1 MEIIRIYNNNV
12 AVVRGDDGKE
22 MIVIGKGLVFQ
33 KHAGDLVDET
43 RVEKCFTLQNPRV
56 MTKLEQ
62 LIKDMP
68 SIYLSIS
75 EEIVEMIRSE
85 SDLKLSENIY
95 ITLTDHISMSLE
107 REKKGV
113 ILGNPFLIEIKQFYK
128 KEFKLAEKAADII
141 KKASGTGY
149 IRGRDR
155 DDHTAHCQRLDEPES
170 GKYGKGHKND
180 PGYPEHRAG
189 MQRVPVRRGIPGLQ
203 PVCAAF
209 AVFGE
214 KSVGKA
220 QQVGAGRFYVQNHP
234 VKIPRSGRMRPQ
246 DQGASGGG
254 LRGLHLRGGAGIPDL
269 SHCKSYI
276 GKNKLDRWVR
286 RNRRAGLSGP

>member
-141 KKASGTGY
+141 KKHLGLDISEDEIGTITLHIVNASMNQNLENTVKATRMIQDILNIVQECSECRFDEESLAY
-149 IRGRDR
+149 SRFVRHLQFLAKNLLEKRSKSERADFMFKI
-155 DDHTAHCQRLDEPES
+155 TRLRFPE
-170 GKYGKGHKND
+170 
-180 PGYPEHRAG
+180 AAAC
-189 MQRVPVRRGIPGLQ
+189 VRRIKAHLEE
-203 PVCAAF
+203 AF
-209 AVFGE
+209 GVSISEAEQGFLIYHIVNLTSE
-214 KSVGKA
+214 KT
-220 QQVGAGRFYVQNHP
+220 N
-234 VKIPRSGRMRPQ
+234 
-246 DQGASGGG
+246 
-254 LRGLHLRGGAGIPDL
+254 
-269 SHCKSYI
+269 
-276 GKNKLDRWVR
+276 
-286 RNRRAGLSGP
+286 

>member
-113 ILGNPFLIEIKQFYK
+113 ILGNPFLIEIKQFDK

-141 KKASGTGY
+141 KKHLGLDISEDEIGTITLHIVNASMNQNLENTVKATRMIQDILNIVQECSECRFDEESLAY
-149 IRGRDR
+149 SRFVRHLQFLAKNLLEKRSKSER
-155 DDHTAHCQRLDEPES
+155 DDFMFKITRLRFPE
-170 GKYGKGHKND
+170 
-180 PGYPEHRAG
+180 AAAC
-189 MQRVPVRRGIPGLQ
+189 VRRIKAHLEE
-203 PVCAAF
+203 AF
-209 AVFGE
+209 GVSISEAEQGFLIYHIVNLTSE
-214 KSVGKA
+214 KT
-220 QQVGAGRFYVQNHP
+220 N
-234 VKIPRSGRMRPQ
+234 
-246 DQGASGGG
+246 
-254 LRGLHLRGGAGIPDL
+254 
-269 SHCKSYI
+269 
-276 GKNKLDRWVR
+276 
-286 RNRRAGLSGP
+286 

>member
-141 KKASGTGY
+141 KKHLGLDISEDEIGTITLHIVNASMNQNLENTVKATRMIQDILNIVQECSECRFDEESLAY
-149 IRGRDR
+149 SRFVRHLQFLAKNLLEKRSKSER
-155 DDHTAHCQRLDEPES
+155 DDFMFKITRLRFPE
-170 GKYGKGHKND
+170 
-180 PGYPEHRAG
+180 AAAC
-189 MQRVPVRRGIPGLQ
+189 VRRIKAHLEE
-203 PVCAAF
+203 AF
-209 AVFGE
+209 EVSISEAEQGFLIYHIVNLTSE
-214 KSVGKA
+214 KT
-220 QQVGAGRFYVQNHP
+220 N
-234 VKIPRSGRMRPQ
+234 
-246 DQGASGGG
+246 
-254 LRGLHLRGGAGIPDL
+254 
-269 SHCKSYI
+269 
-276 GKNKLDRWVR
+276 
-286 RNRRAGLSGP
+286 

>member
-141 KKASGTGY
+141 KKHLGLDISEDEIGTITLHIVNASMNQNLENTVKATRMIQDILNIVQECSECRFDEESLAY
-149 IRGRDR
+149 SRFVRHLQFLAKNLLEKRSKSER
-155 DDHTAHCQRLDEPES
+155 DDFMFKITRLRFPE
-170 GKYGKGHKND
+170 
-180 PGYPEHRAG
+180 AAAC
-189 MQRVPVRRGIPGLQ
+189 VRRIKAHLEET
-203 PVCAAF
+203 
-209 AVFGE
+209 FGVSISEAEQGFLIYHIVNLTSE
-214 KSVGKA
+214 KT
-220 QQVGAGRFYVQNHP
+220 N
-234 VKIPRSGRMRPQ
+234 
-246 DQGASGGG
+246 
-254 LRGLHLRGGAGIPDL
+254 
-269 SHCKSYI
+269 
-276 GKNKLDRWVR
+276 
-286 RNRRAGLSGP
+286 

>member
-75 EEIVEMIRSE
+75 EEIVEMIHSE

-141 KKASGTGY
+141 KKHLGLDISEDEIGTITLHIVNASMNQNLENTVKVTRMIQDILNIVQECSECRFDGESLAY
-149 IRGRDR
+149 SRFVRHLQFLAKNLLEKRSKSER
-155 DDHTAHCQRLDEPES
+155 DDFMFKITRLRFPE
-170 GKYGKGHKND
+170 
-180 PGYPEHRAG
+180 AAAC
-189 MQRVPVRRGIPGLQ
+189 VRRIKAHLEE
-203 PVCAAF
+203 AF
-209 AVFGE
+209 GVSISEAEQGFLIYHIVNLTSE
-214 KSVGKA
+214 KT
-220 QQVGAGRFYVQNHP
+220 N
-234 VKIPRSGRMRPQ
+234 
-246 DQGASGGG
+246 
-254 LRGLHLRGGAGIPDL
+254 
-269 SHCKSYI
+269 
-276 GKNKLDRWVR
+276 
-286 RNRRAGLSGP
+286 

>member
-141 KKASGTGY
+141 KKHLGLDISEDEIGTITLHIVNASMNQNLENTVKATRMIQDILNIVQECSECRFDEESLAY
-149 IRGRDR
+149 SRFVRHLQFLAKNLLEKSSKSEW
-155 DDHTAHCQRLDEPES
+155 DDFMFKITRLRFPE
-170 GKYGKGHKND
+170 
-180 PGYPEHRAG
+180 AAAC
-189 MQRVPVRRGIPGLQ
+189 VRRIKAHLEE
-203 PVCAAF
+203 AF
-209 AVFGE
+209 GVSISEAEQGFLIYHIVNLTSE
-214 KSVGKA
+214 KT
-220 QQVGAGRFYVQNHP
+220 N
-234 VKIPRSGRMRPQ
+234 
-246 DQGASGGG
+246 
-254 LRGLHLRGGAGIPDL
+254 
-269 SHCKSYI
+269 
-276 GKNKLDRWVR
+276 
-286 RNRRAGLSGP
+286 

>member
-33 KHAGDLVDET
+33 KHTGDLVDET

-75 EEIVEMIRSE
+75 EEIVEMIHSE

-141 KKASGTGY
+141 KKHLGLDISEDEIGTITLHIVNASMNQNLENTVKATRMIQDILNIVQECSECRFDEESLAY
-149 IRGRDR
+149 SRFVRHLQFLAKNLLEKRSKSER
-155 DDHTAHCQRLDEPES
+155 DDFMFKITRLRFPE
-170 GKYGKGHKND
+170 
-180 PGYPEHRAG
+180 AAAC
-189 MQRVPVRRGIPGLQ
+189 VRRIKAHLEE
-203 PVCAAF
+203 AF
-209 AVFGE
+209 GVSISEAEQGFLIYHIVNLTSE
-214 KSVGKA
+214 KT
-220 QQVGAGRFYVQNHP
+220 N
-234 VKIPRSGRMRPQ
+234 
-246 DQGASGGG
+246 
-254 LRGLHLRGGAGIPDL
+254 
-269 SHCKSYI
+269 
-276 GKNKLDRWVR
+276 
-286 RNRRAGLSGP
+286 

>member
-107 REKKGV
+107 REKKGL

-141 KKASGTGY
+141 KKHLGLDISEDEIGTITLHIVNASMNQNLENTVKATRMIQDILNIVQECSECRFDEESLAY
-149 IRGRDR
+149 SRFVRHLQFLAKNLLEKRSKSER
-155 DDHTAHCQRLDEPES
+155 DDFMFKITRLRFPE
-170 GKYGKGHKND
+170 
-180 PGYPEHRAG
+180 AAAC
-189 MQRVPVRRGIPGLQ
+189 VRRIKAHLEE
-203 PVCAAF
+203 AF
-209 AVFGE
+209 GVSISEAEQGFLIYHIVNLTSE
-214 KSVGKA
+214 KT
-220 QQVGAGRFYVQNHP
+220 N
-234 VKIPRSGRMRPQ
+234 
-246 DQGASGGG
+246 
-254 LRGLHLRGGAGIPDL
+254 
-269 SHCKSYI
+269 
-276 GKNKLDRWVR
+276 
-286 RNRRAGLSGP
+286 

>member
-113 ILGNPFLIEIKQFYK
+113 ILGNPFLIAIKQFYK

-141 KKASGTGY
+141 KKHLGLDISEDEIGTITLHIVNASMNQNLENTVKATRMIQDILNIVQECSECRFDEESLAY
-149 IRGRDR
+149 SRFVRHLQFLAKNLLEKRSKSER
-155 DDHTAHCQRLDEPES
+155 DDFMFKITRLRFPE
-170 GKYGKGHKND
+170 
-180 PGYPEHRAG
+180 AAAC
-189 MQRVPVRRGIPGLQ
+189 VRRIKAHLEE
-203 PVCAAF
+203 AF
-209 AVFGE
+209 GVSISEAEQGFLIYHIVNLTSE
-214 KSVGKA
+214 KT
-220 QQVGAGRFYVQNHP
+220 N
-234 VKIPRSGRMRPQ
+234 
-246 DQGASGGG
+246 
-254 LRGLHLRGGAGIPDL
+254 
-269 SHCKSYI
+269 
-276 GKNKLDRWVR
+276 
-286 RNRRAGLSGP
+286 

>member
-85 SDLKLSENIY
+85 SDLKLSESIY

-141 KKASGTGY
+141 KKHLGLDISEDEIGTITLHIVNASMNQNLENTVKATRMIQDILNIVQECSECRFDEESLAY
-149 IRGRDR
+149 SRFVRHLQFLAKNLLEKRSKSER
-155 DDHTAHCQRLDEPES
+155 DDFMFKITRLRFPE
-170 GKYGKGHKND
+170 
-180 PGYPEHRAG
+180 AAAC
-189 MQRVPVRRGIPGLQ
+189 VRRIKAHLEE
-203 PVCAAF
+203 AF
-209 AVFGE
+209 GVSISEAEQGFLIYHIVNLTSE
-214 KSVGKA
+214 KT
-220 QQVGAGRFYVQNHP
+220 N
-234 VKIPRSGRMRPQ
+234 
-246 DQGASGGG
+246 
-254 LRGLHLRGGAGIPDL
+254 
-269 SHCKSYI
+269 
-276 GKNKLDRWVR
+276 
-286 RNRRAGLSGP
+286 

>member
-33 KHAGDLVDET
+33 KHAGDLMDET

-141 KKASGTGY
+141 KKHLGLDISEDEIGTITLHIVNASMNQNLENTVKATRMIQDILNIVQECSECRFDEESLAY
-149 IRGRDR
+149 SRFVRHLQFLAKNLLEKRSKSER
-155 DDHTAHCQRLDEPES
+155 DDFMFKITRLRFPE
-170 GKYGKGHKND
+170 
-180 PGYPEHRAG
+180 AAAC
-189 MQRVPVRRGIPGLQ
+189 VRRIKAHLEE
-203 PVCAAF
+203 AF
-209 AVFGE
+209 GVSISEAEQGFLIYHIVNLTSE
-214 KSVGKA
+214 KT
-220 QQVGAGRFYVQNHP
+220 N
-234 VKIPRSGRMRPQ
+234 
-246 DQGASGGG
+246 
-254 LRGLHLRGGAGIPDL
+254 
-269 SHCKSYI
+269 
-276 GKNKLDRWVR
+276 
-286 RNRRAGLSGP
+286 

>member
-141 KKASGTGY
+141 KKHLGLNISEDEIGTITLHIVNASMNQNLENTVKATRMIQDILNIVQECSECRFDEESLAY
-149 IRGRDR
+149 SRFVRHLQFLAKNLLEKRSKSER
-155 DDHTAHCQRLDEPES
+155 DDFMFKITRLRFPE
-170 GKYGKGHKND
+170 
-180 PGYPEHRAG
+180 AAAC
-189 MQRVPVRRGIPGLQ
+189 VRRIKAHLEE
-203 PVCAAF
+203 AF
-209 AVFGE
+209 GVSISEAEQGFLIYHIVNLTSE
-214 KSVGKA
+214 KT
-220 QQVGAGRFYVQNHP
+220 N
-234 VKIPRSGRMRPQ
+234 
-246 DQGASGGG
+246 
-254 LRGLHLRGGAGIPDL
+254 
-269 SHCKSYI
+269 
-276 GKNKLDRWVR
+276 
-286 RNRRAGLSGP
+286 

>member
-1 MEIIRIYNNNV
+1 
-12 AVVRGDDGKE
+12 

-141 KKASGTGY
+141 KKHLGLDISEDEIGTITLHIVNASMNQNLENTVKATRMIQDILNIVQECSECRFDEESLAY
-149 IRGRDR
+149 SRFVRHLQFLAKNLLEKRSKSER
-155 DDHTAHCQRLDEPES
+155 DDFMFKITRLRFPE
-170 GKYGKGHKND
+170 
-180 PGYPEHRAG
+180 AAAC
-189 MQRVPVRRGIPGLQ
+189 VRRIKAHLEE
-203 PVCAAF
+203 AF
-209 AVFGE
+209 GVSISEAEQGFLIYHIVNLTSE
-214 KSVGKA
+214 KT
-220 QQVGAGRFYVQNHP
+220 N
-234 VKIPRSGRMRPQ
+234 
-246 DQGASGGG
+246 
-254 LRGLHLRGGAGIPDL
+254 
-269 SHCKSYI
+269 
-276 GKNKLDRWVR
+276 
-286 RNRRAGLSGP
+286 

>member
-113 ILGNPFLIEIKQFYK
+113 ILGNPFLIEIKQCDK

-141 KKASGTGY
+141 KKHLGLDISEDEIGTITLHIVNASMNQNLENTVKATRMIQDILNIVQECSECRFDEESLAY
-149 IRGRDR
+149 SRFVRHLQFLAKNLLEKRSKSER
-155 DDHTAHCQRLDEPES
+155 DDFMFKITRLRFPE
-170 GKYGKGHKND
+170 
-180 PGYPEHRAG
+180 AAAC
-189 MQRVPVRRGIPGLQ
+189 VRRIKAHLEE
-203 PVCAAF
+203 AF
-209 AVFGE
+209 GVSISEAEQGFLIYHIVNLTSE
-214 KSVGKA
+214 KT
-220 QQVGAGRFYVQNHP
+220 N
-234 VKIPRSGRMRPQ
+234 
-246 DQGASGGG
+246 
-254 LRGLHLRGGAGIPDL
+254 
-269 SHCKSYI
+269 
-276 GKNKLDRWVR
+276 
-286 RNRRAGLSGP
+286 

>member
-43 RVEKCFTLQNPRV
+43 RVEKCFTLQNARV

-141 KKASGTGY
+141 KKHLGLDISEDEIGTITLHIVNASMNQNLENTVKATRMIQDILNIVQECSECRFDEESLAY
-149 IRGRDR
+149 SRFVRHLQFLAKNLLEKRSKSER
-155 DDHTAHCQRLDEPES
+155 DDFMFKITRLRFPE
-170 GKYGKGHKND
+170 
-180 PGYPEHRAG
+180 AAAC
-189 MQRVPVRRGIPGLQ
+189 VRRIKAHLEE
-203 PVCAAF
+203 AF
-209 AVFGE
+209 GVSISEAEQGFLIYHIVNLTSE
-214 KSVGKA
+214 KT
-220 QQVGAGRFYVQNHP
+220 N
-234 VKIPRSGRMRPQ
+234 
-246 DQGASGGG
+246 
-254 LRGLHLRGGAGIPDL
+254 
-269 SHCKSYI
+269 
-276 GKNKLDRWVR
+276 
-286 RNRRAGLSGP
+286 

>member
-33 KHAGDLVDET
+33 KHAGDFVDET

-141 KKASGTGY
+141 KKHLGLDISEDEIGTITLHIVNASMNQNLENTVKATRMIQDILNIVQECSECRFDEESLAY
-149 IRGRDR
+149 SRFVRHLQFLAKNLLEKRSKSER
-155 DDHTAHCQRLDEPES
+155 DDFMFKITRLRFPE
-170 GKYGKGHKND
+170 
-180 PGYPEHRAG
+180 AAAC
-189 MQRVPVRRGIPGLQ
+189 VRRIKAHLEE
-203 PVCAAF
+203 AF
-209 AVFGE
+209 GVSISEAEQGFLIYHIVNLTSE
-214 KSVGKA
+214 KT
-220 QQVGAGRFYVQNHP
+220 N
-234 VKIPRSGRMRPQ
+234 
-246 DQGASGGG
+246 
-254 LRGLHLRGGAGIPDL
+254 
-269 SHCKSYI
+269 
-276 GKNKLDRWVR
+276 
-286 RNRRAGLSGP
+286 

>member
-75 EEIVEMIRSE
+75 EEIVEMIHSE

-141 KKASGTGY
+141 KKHLGLDISEDEIGTITLHIVNASMNQNLENTVKATRMIQDILNIVQECSECRFDEESLAY
-149 IRGRDR
+149 SRFVRHLQFLAKNLLEKRSKSER
-155 DDHTAHCQRLDEPES
+155 DDFMFKITRLRFPE
-170 GKYGKGHKND
+170 
-180 PGYPEHRAG
+180 AAAC
-189 MQRVPVRRGIPGLQ
+189 VRRIKAHLEE
-203 PVCAAF
+203 AF
-209 AVFGE
+209 GVSISEAEQGFLIYHIVNLTSE
-214 KSVGKA
+214 KT
-220 QQVGAGRFYVQNHP
+220 N
-234 VKIPRSGRMRPQ
+234 
-246 DQGASGGG
+246 
-254 LRGLHLRGGAGIPDL
+254 
-269 SHCKSYI
+269 
-276 GKNKLDRWVR
+276 
-286 RNRRAGLSGP
+286 

>member
-141 KKASGTGY
+141 KKHLGLDISEDEIGTITLHIVNASMNQNLENTVKATRMIQDILNIVQECSECRFDEESLAYSRFVRHLQFWRKICWKSAASRSGT
-149 IRGRDR
+149 IL
-155 DDHTAHCQRLDEPES
+155 CS
-170 GKYGKGHKND
+170 KS
-180 PGYPEHRAG
+180 PG
-189 MQRVPVRRGIPGLQ
+189 
-203 PVCAAF
+203 
-209 AVFGE
+209 
-214 KSVGKA
+214 
-220 QQVGAGRFYVQNHP
+220 
-234 VKIPRSGRMRPQ
+234 
-246 DQGASGGG
+246 
-254 LRGLHLRGGAGIPDL
+254 
-269 SHCKSYI
+269 
-276 GKNKLDRWVR
+276 
-286 RNRRAGLSGP
+286 

>member
-75 EEIVEMIRSE
+75 EEIVEMIHSE

-95 ITLTDHISMSLE
+95 ITLTDHVSMSLE

-141 KKASGTGY
+141 KKHLGLDISEDEIGTITLHIVNASMNQNLENTVKATRMIQDILNIVQECSECRFDEESLAY
-149 IRGRDR
+149 SRFVRHLQFLAKNLLEKRSKSER
-155 DDHTAHCQRLDEPES
+155 DDFMFKITRLRFPE
-170 GKYGKGHKND
+170 
-180 PGYPEHRAG
+180 AAAC
-189 MQRVPVRRGIPGLQ
+189 VRRIKAHLEE
-203 PVCAAF
+203 AF
-209 AVFGE
+209 GVSISEAEQGFLIYHIVNLTSE
-214 KSVGKA
+214 KT
-220 QQVGAGRFYVQNHP
+220 N
-234 VKIPRSGRMRPQ
+234 
-246 DQGASGGG
+246 
-254 LRGLHLRGGAGIPDL
+254 
-269 SHCKSYI
+269 
-276 GKNKLDRWVR
+276 
-286 RNRRAGLSGP
+286 

>member
-128 KEFKLAEKAADII
+128 KNLNWRKRPRILSKSIWDWI
-141 KKASGTGY
+141 
-149 IRGRDR
+149 
-155 DDHTAHCQRLDEPES
+155 
-170 GKYGKGHKND
+170 
-180 PGYPEHRAG
+180 YPR
-189 MQRVPVRRGIPGLQ
+189 M
-203 PVCAAF
+203 
-209 AVFGE
+209 
-214 KSVGKA
+214 
-220 QQVGAGRFYVQNHP
+220 
-234 VKIPRSGRMRPQ
+234 RSGR
-246 DQGASGGG
+246 
-254 LRGLHLRGGAGIPDL
+254 
-269 SHCKSYI
+269 SHCT
-276 GKNKLDRWVR
+276 
-286 RNRRAGLSGP
+286 LSTPR

>member
-43 RVEKCFTLQNPRV
+43 GVEKCFTLQNPRV

-141 KKASGTGY
+141 KKHLGLDISEDEIGTITLHIVNASMNQNLENTVKATRMIQDILNIVQECSECRFDEESLAY
-149 IRGRDR
+149 SRFVRHLQFLAKNLLEKRSKSER
-155 DDHTAHCQRLDEPES
+155 DDFMFKITRLRFPE
-170 GKYGKGHKND
+170 
-180 PGYPEHRAG
+180 AAAC
-189 MQRVPVRRGIPGLQ
+189 VRRIKAHLEE
-203 PVCAAF
+203 AF
-209 AVFGE
+209 GVSISEAEQGFLIYHIVNLTSE
-214 KSVGKA
+214 KT
-220 QQVGAGRFYVQNHP
+220 N
-234 VKIPRSGRMRPQ
+234 
-246 DQGASGGG
+246 
-254 LRGLHLRGGAGIPDL
+254 
-269 SHCKSYI
+269 
-276 GKNKLDRWVR
+276 
-286 RNRRAGLSGP
+286 

>member
-62 LIKDMP
+62 LIKYMP

-141 KKASGTGY
+141 KKHLGLDISEDEIGTITLHIVNASMNQNLENTVKATRMIQDILNIVQECSECRFDEESLAY
-149 IRGRDR
+149 SRFVRHLQFLAKNLLEKRSKSER
-155 DDHTAHCQRLDEPES
+155 DDFMFKITRLRFPE
-170 GKYGKGHKND
+170 
-180 PGYPEHRAG
+180 AAAC
-189 MQRVPVRRGIPGLQ
+189 VRRIKAHLEE
-203 PVCAAF
+203 AF
-209 AVFGE
+209 GVSISEAEQGFLIYHIVNLTSE
-214 KSVGKA
+214 KT
-220 QQVGAGRFYVQNHP
+220 N
-234 VKIPRSGRMRPQ
+234 
-246 DQGASGGG
+246 
-254 LRGLHLRGGAGIPDL
+254 
-269 SHCKSYI
+269 
-276 GKNKLDRWVR
+276 
-286 RNRRAGLSGP
+286 

>member
-141 KKASGTGY
+141 KKHLGLDISEDEIGKITLHIVNASMNQNLENTVKATRMIQDILNIVQECSECRFDEESLAY
-149 IRGRDR
+149 SRFVRHLQFLAKNLLEKRSKSER
-155 DDHTAHCQRLDEPES
+155 DDFMFKITRLRFPE
-170 GKYGKGHKND
+170 
-180 PGYPEHRAG
+180 AAAC
-189 MQRVPVRRGIPGLQ
+189 VRRIKAHLEE
-203 PVCAAF
+203 AF
-209 AVFGE
+209 GVSISEAEQGFLIYHIVNLTSE
-214 KSVGKA
+214 KT
-220 QQVGAGRFYVQNHP
+220 N
-234 VKIPRSGRMRPQ
+234 
-246 DQGASGGG
+246 
-254 LRGLHLRGGAGIPDL
+254 
-269 SHCKSYI
+269 
-276 GKNKLDRWVR
+276 
-286 RNRRAGLSGP
+286 

>member
-113 ILGNPFLIEIKQFYK
+113 ILGNQFLIEIKQFYK

-141 KKASGTGY
+141 KKHLGLDISEDEIGTITLHIVNASMNQNLENTVKATRMIQDILNIVQECSECRFDEESLAY
-149 IRGRDR
+149 SRFVRHLQFLAKNLLEKRSKSER
-155 DDHTAHCQRLDEPES
+155 DDFMFKITRLRFPE
-170 GKYGKGHKND
+170 
-180 PGYPEHRAG
+180 AAAC
-189 MQRVPVRRGIPGLQ
+189 VRRIKAHLEE
-203 PVCAAF
+203 AF
-209 AVFGE
+209 GVSISEAEQGFLIYHIVNLTSE
-214 KSVGKA
+214 KT
-220 QQVGAGRFYVQNHP
+220 N
-234 VKIPRSGRMRPQ
+234 
-246 DQGASGGG
+246 
-254 LRGLHLRGGAGIPDL
+254 
-269 SHCKSYI
+269 
-276 GKNKLDRWVR
+276 
-286 RNRRAGLSGP
+286 

>member
-141 KKASGTGY
+141 KKHLGLDISEDEIGTITLHIVNASMNQNLENTVKATRM
-149 IRGRDR
+149 IQDILNIVQECSECRFDEESLADSRFVRHLQFLAKNLLEKRSKSER
-155 DDHTAHCQRLDEPES
+155 DDFMFKITWLRFPE
-170 GKYGKGHKND
+170 
-180 PGYPEHRAG
+180 AAAC
-189 MQRVPVRRGIPGLQ
+189 VRRIKAHLEE
-203 PVCAAF
+203 AF
-209 AVFGE
+209 GVSISEAEQGFLIYHIVNLTSE
-214 KSVGKA
+214 KT
-220 QQVGAGRFYVQNHP
+220 N
-234 VKIPRSGRMRPQ
+234 
-246 DQGASGGG
+246 
-254 LRGLHLRGGAGIPDL
+254 
-269 SHCKSYI
+269 
-276 GKNKLDRWVR
+276 
-286 RNRRAGLSGP
+286 

>member
-141 KKASGTGY
+141 KKHLGLDISEDEIGTITLHIVNASMNQNLENTVKATRMIQDILNIVQECCECRFDEESLAY
-149 IRGRDR
+149 SRFVRHLQFLAKNLLEKRSKSER
-155 DDHTAHCQRLDEPES
+155 DDFMFKITRLRFPE
-170 GKYGKGHKND
+170 
-180 PGYPEHRAG
+180 AAAC
-189 MQRVPVRRGIPGLQ
+189 VRRIKAHLEE
-203 PVCAAF
+203 AF
-209 AVFGE
+209 GVSISEAEQGFLIYHIVNLTSE
-214 KSVGKA
+214 KT
-220 QQVGAGRFYVQNHP
+220 N
-234 VKIPRSGRMRPQ
+234 
-246 DQGASGGG
+246 
-254 LRGLHLRGGAGIPDL
+254 
-269 SHCKSYI
+269 
-276 GKNKLDRWVR
+276 
-286 RNRRAGLSGP
+286 

>member
-141 KKASGTGY
+141 KKHLGLDISEDEIGTITLHIVNASMNQNLENTVKATRMIQD
-149 IRGRDR
+149 IRNIVQECSECRFDEESLAYSRFVRHLQFLAKNLLEKRSKSER
-155 DDHTAHCQRLDEPES
+155 DDFMFKITRLRFPE
-170 GKYGKGHKND
+170 
-180 PGYPEHRAG
+180 AAAC
-189 MQRVPVRRGIPGLQ
+189 VRRIKAHLEE
-203 PVCAAF
+203 AF
-209 AVFGE
+209 GVSISEAEQGFLIYHIVNLTSE
-214 KSVGKA
+214 KT
-220 QQVGAGRFYVQNHP
+220 N
-234 VKIPRSGRMRPQ
+234 
-246 DQGASGGG
+246 
-254 LRGLHLRGGAGIPDL
+254 
-269 SHCKSYI
+269 
-276 GKNKLDRWVR
+276 
-286 RNRRAGLSGP
+286 

>member
-141 KKASGTGY
+141 KKHLGLDISEDEIGTITLHIVNASMNQNLENTVKATRMIQDILNIVQECSECRFDEESLAY
-149 IRGRDR
+149 SRFVRHLQFLAKNLLEKRSKSER
-155 DDHTAHCQRLDEPES
+155 DDFMFKITRLRFPE
-170 GKYGKGHKND
+170 
-180 PGYPEHRAG
+180 AAAC
-189 MQRVPVRRGIPGLQ
+189 VRRIKAHLEE
-203 PVCAAF
+203 AF
-209 AVFGE
+209 GVSISEAEQGFLIYHIVNLTSE
-214 KSVGKA
+214 KT
-220 QQVGAGRFYVQNHP
+220 N
-234 VKIPRSGRMRPQ
+234 
-246 DQGASGGG
+246 
-254 LRGLHLRGGAGIPDL
+254 
-269 SHCKSYI
+269 
-276 GKNKLDRWVR
+276 
-286 RNRRAGLSGP
+286 

>member
-12 AVVRGDDGKE
+12 AVVRGGDGKE

-141 KKASGTGY
+141 KKHLGLDISEDEIGTITLHIVNASMNQNLENTVKATRMIQDILNIVQECSECRFDEESLAY
-149 IRGRDR
+149 SRFVRHLQFLAKNLLEKRSKSER
-155 DDHTAHCQRLDEPES
+155 DDFMFKITRLRFPE
-170 GKYGKGHKND
+170 
-180 PGYPEHRAG
+180 AAAC
-189 MQRVPVRRGIPGLQ
+189 VRRIKAHLEE
-203 PVCAAF
+203 AF
-209 AVFGE
+209 GVSISEAEQGFLIYHIVNLTSE
-214 KSVGKA
+214 KT
-220 QQVGAGRFYVQNHP
+220 N
-234 VKIPRSGRMRPQ
+234 
-246 DQGASGGG
+246 
-254 LRGLHLRGGAGIPDL
+254 
-269 SHCKSYI
+269 
-276 GKNKLDRWVR
+276 
-286 RNRRAGLSGP
+286 

>member
-141 KKASGTGY
+141 KKHLGLDISEDEIGMITLHIVNASMNQNLENTVKATRMIQDILNIVQECSECRFDEESLAY
-149 IRGRDR
+149 SRFVRHLQFLAKNLLEKRSKSER
-155 DDHTAHCQRLDEPES
+155 DDFMFKITRLRFPE
-170 GKYGKGHKND
+170 
-180 PGYPEHRAG
+180 AAAC
-189 MQRVPVRRGIPGLQ
+189 VRRIKAHLEE
-203 PVCAAF
+203 AF
-209 AVFGE
+209 GVSISEAEQGFLIYHIVNLTSE
-214 KSVGKA
+214 KT
-220 QQVGAGRFYVQNHP
+220 N
-234 VKIPRSGRMRPQ
+234 
-246 DQGASGGG
+246 
-254 LRGLHLRGGAGIPDL
+254 
-269 SHCKSYI
+269 
-276 GKNKLDRWVR
+276 
-286 RNRRAGLSGP
+286 

>member
-33 KHAGDLVDET
+33 KHAGDLVYET
-43 RVEKCFTLQNPRV
+43 GVEKCFTLQNPRV

-141 KKASGTGY
+141 KKHLGLDISEDEIGTITLHIVNASMNQNLENTVKATRMIQDILNIVQECSECRFDEESLAY
-149 IRGRDR
+149 SRFVRHLQFLAKNLLEKRSKSER
-155 DDHTAHCQRLDEPES
+155 DDFMFKITRLRFPE
-170 GKYGKGHKND
+170 
-180 PGYPEHRAG
+180 AAAC
-189 MQRVPVRRGIPGLQ
+189 VRRIKAHLEE
-203 PVCAAF
+203 AF
-209 AVFGE
+209 GVSISEAEQGFLIYHIVNLTSE
-214 KSVGKA
+214 KT
-220 QQVGAGRFYVQNHP
+220 N
-234 VKIPRSGRMRPQ
+234 
-246 DQGASGGG
+246 
-254 LRGLHLRGGAGIPDL
+254 
-269 SHCKSYI
+269 
-276 GKNKLDRWVR
+276 
-286 RNRRAGLSGP
+286 

>member
-141 KKASGTGY
+141 KKHLGLDISEDEIGTITLHIVNASMNQNLENTVKATRMIQDILNIVQECSECRFDEESLAYSRFVRHLQFLAKNLLGK
-149 IRGRDR
+149 RSKSER
-155 DDHTAHCQRLDEPES
+155 DDFMFKITRLRFPE
-170 GKYGKGHKND
+170 
-180 PGYPEHRAG
+180 AAAC
-189 MQRVPVRRGIPGLQ
+189 VRRIKAHLEE
-203 PVCAAF
+203 AF
-209 AVFGE
+209 GVSISEAEQGFLIYHIVNLTSE
-214 KSVGKA
+214 KT
-220 QQVGAGRFYVQNHP
+220 N
-234 VKIPRSGRMRPQ
+234 
-246 DQGASGGG
+246 
-254 LRGLHLRGGAGIPDL
+254 
-269 SHCKSYI
+269 
-276 GKNKLDRWVR
+276 
-286 RNRRAGLSGP
+286 